1 MKSKEKDTS
10 NPNPNYVPPAL
21 PKQKPLEFS
30 IRLVDLGLCQPGQ
43 EKEFCKQS
51 KMGEYK
57 CYVYID
63 SSYDFCDA
71 CLRDEL
77 MYLKLQGVKT
87 SASCCGHG
95 DKNKASIIVD
105 SKKSIKKMYELGY
118 KKKLW
123 EHENST
129 QAMYEPK
136 TRMMY
141 EE

>member
-1 MKSKEKDTS
+1 MKSKEKDTN

-21 PKQKPLEFS
+21 PKQKPLEIS
-30 IRLVDLGLCQPGQ
+30 MTIKHSANRLVDLGLCQPGQ

-51 KMGEYK
+51 KMGGYK
-57 CYVYID
+57 CSVYID

-77 MYLKLQGVKT
+77 MYLKFQGVKT

-105 SKKSIKKMYELGY
+105 SKKIDQEDVRA
-118 KKKLW
+118 W
-123 EHENST
+123 I
-129 QAMYEPK
+129 
-136 TRMMY
+136 
-141 EE
+141 